1 MKGENNMNKNIVLAG
16 VGGQGLVMTTKIVA
30 EAAFLSGLDI
40 KTNDVVGLSQ
50 RGGKVWG
57 SIRIGEKVFSPNVRP
72 GEVDILIGFEA
83 LEGRRFRKELKPN
96 TSVAIVNKYEMVPTM
111 VQQGVKEYEP
121 DVLEELQKYAGTVIM
136 EDFTNKAAELGN
148 KAAANIILLGV
159 CSKFIDEIPVENWI
173 ESITRSV
180 PAKFLELNK
189 ECFMYGRNL

>member
-159 CSKFIDEIPVENWI
+159 CSKFIDEIPIENWI
-173 ESITRSV
+173 ESIARSV